1 MRKKIEIKRTLVNK
15 KDAKIASEREKDLH
29 EHFLFEFEE

>member
-15 KDAKIASEREKDLH
+15 KDAEIASECEDDY
-29 EHFLFEFEE
+29 